1 MPHDLVERTLQL
13 LSDMNYTQWA
23 ALGGCAAAT
32 YATYRRYTRISLDDV
47 PGPENP
53 SFLHG
58 TPHPSSG
65 SLSTQL
71 MRSCMGTW
79 GATGNTPFLQ
89 NAEVGEFENRYLT
102 TYGSIVRWKG
112 AIGVREFLK
121 IEFPPLPDRGLDR

>member
-1 MPHDLVERTLQL
+1 MSQARTIL
-13 LSDMNYTQWA
+13 
-23 ALGGCAAAT
+23 
-32 YATYRRYTRISLDDV
+32 
-47 PGPENP
+47 
-53 SFLHG
+53 
-58 TPHPSSG
+58 PSSMVRPILALNG